1 MDLPVKSEK
10 APNKIMKIFNKFISI
25 ILLLFLAGCE
35 RAGNDSIGLVRQ
47 GVKCVEAG
55 QYDKA
60 IGLYKKA
67 IELHP
72 ESDGAYLQM
81 ALLYDEYLGDKT
93 NAISAY
99 RKYLK
104 ISKNEINKEKVRKW
118 IKEATIYINNPK
130 TQFSVGNAIAQNNNN
145 DSVLREK
152 QFDAVRRQ
160 LIDKYESKTDVLK
173 DELFNVKNQC
183 AKLSNENIALR
194 SDEKNKQLAG
204 MLNTIASNEIFIAT
218 LQTQIEADKREAYAA
233 LQAQKTFQTIITNL
247 QASLSLVSGNKYNL
261 NGLIKSNA
269 FFLTRTDELQNEI
282 KDIKQEKTLLRM
294 QVAELKK
301 KYARK
306 YADNGNRPTVELTP
320 ELLQAFEDA
329 KKELFELKR
338 RERFNRQEREKF
350 IKTISV
356 LRKQLLNNN
365 SNLKNAQKNIEK
377 NTGVIAEVKQLKS
390 ELDRERTSLKYREK
404 QLFDRT
410 LQLKKMQQSYSNLK
424 RQYVAELQKQKGS
437 NPAVNNIQK
446 NITGNGPAAT
456 KGNRIYTV
464 VSGDSLSKI
473 AKKVYGD
480 EKKYKTIYQANRKT
494 LKKAK
499 TIYQANRKTLKKAN
513 KLKVGQVLII
523 P

>member
-1 MDLPVKSEK
+1 MKNFD
-10 APNKIMKIFNKFISI
+10 KIIF
-25 ILLLFLAGCE
+25 ILLLILLTGCGRVE
-35 RAGNDSIGLVRQ
+35 NTSTNLVQQ

-60 IGLYKKA
+60 IELYKKA
-67 IELHP
+67 IELQP
-72 ESDGAYLQM
+72 ESDGAYLQL
-81 ALLYDEYLGDKT
+81 ALLYDEYLGEKT

-99 RKYLK
+99 RQYLK
-104 ISKNEINKEKVRKW
+104 ISGNEINKEKVRKW
-118 IKEATIYINNPK
+118 IKDATIDINNPK
-130 TQFSVGNAIAQNNNN
+130 TQFSVGNAAAQNNN

-160 LIDKYESKTDVLK
+160 LIDKYESKIDVLK

-194 SDEKNKQLAG
+194 SDEKNSQIAG

-233 LQAQKTFQTIITNL
+233 LQAQKTLQSIITNL
-247 QASLSLVSGNKYNL
+247 QASLSLVSGNKYNVDS
-261 NGLIKSNA
+261 LIKSNA
-269 FFLTRTDELQNEI
+269 FLLTRTGELQNEL

-306 YADNGNRPTVELTP
+306 YANNGNKPTVELTP

-356 LRKQLLNNN
+356 LRKQLANNN
-365 SNLKNAQKNIEK
+365 SNLKNAQKNLEK
-377 NTGVIAEVKQLKS
+377 NTEVISEVKQLKN
-390 ELDRERTSLKYREK
+390 ELDRERASLKYREK

-424 RQYVAELQKQKGS
+424 RQYVAELQKQVKS
-437 NPAVNNIQK
+437 NSSVTDTRK
-446 NITGNGPAAT
+446 NITGNESAAI
-456 KGNRIYTV
+456 KGGRTYTV

-473 AKKVYGD
+473 ARKVYGD
-480 EKKYKTIYQANRKT
+480 EKKYKI
-494 LKKAK
+494 
-499 TIYQANRKTLKKAN
+499 IYQANRKTLKKAN